1 MQLIN
6 DIRYL
11 FRYIGVPK
19 EQRLDYYLQKLV
31 SKDTVFNV
39 DKIRILLAEKTNME
53 KYNQFNKFIFKY
65 KRKKYQLIDSLL
77 IELWYNKIN
86 RSVRKWLW

>member
-6 DIRYL
+6 NIRYL
-11 FRYIGVPK
+11 FRYIVVPK

-77 IELWYNKIN
+77 IEL
-86 RSVRKWLW
+86 

>member
-11 FRYIGVPK
+11 FRYIGITK

-31 SKDTVFNV
+31 SKETGFNV
-39 DKIRILLAEKTNME
+39 DKIKILVAEKTNME

-65 KRKKYQLIDSLL
+65 KRKKYQLLDSLL
-77 IELWYNKIN
+77 VELK
-86 RSVRKWLW
+86 

>member
-11 FRYIGVPK
+11 FRYIGIPK

-31 SKDTVFNV
+31 SKETGFNV
-39 DKIRILLAEKTNME
+39 DKIKILVAEKTNIE

-65 KRKKYQLIDSLL
+65 KRKKYQLLGSLL
-77 IELWYNKIN
+77 VELK
-86 RSVRKWLW
+86 

>member
-11 FRYIGVPK
+11 FRYVGVPK

-31 SKDTVFNV
+31 SKNTRFNV
-39 DKIRILLAEKTNME
+39 NKIRILLAEKTNME
-53 KYNQFNKFIFKY
+53 KYNEFNKFIFKY
-65 KRKKYQLIDSLL
+65 KRKKYQLIDGLL
-77 IELWYNKIN
+77 VELG
-86 RSVRKWLW
+86 

>member
-31 SKDTVFNV
+31 SKETGFNV
-39 DKIRILLAEKTNME
+39 DKIKILVAKKTNME

-65 KRKKYQLIDSLL
+65 KRKTYQLLDGLL
-77 IELWYNKIN
+77 FELRWF
-86 RSVRKWLW
+86 

>member
-11 FRYIGVPK
+11 FRYIGIPK

-31 SKDTVFNV
+31 SKETGFNV
-39 DKIRILLAEKTNME
+39 DKIKILVAEKTNME

-65 KRKKYQLIDSLL
+65 KRKKYQLLDSLL
-77 IELWYNKIN
+77 VEL
-86 RSVRKWLW
+86 KWL

>member
-11 FRYIGVPK
+11 FRYIGIPK

-31 SKDTVFNV
+31 SKETGFNV
-39 DKIRILLAEKTNME
+39 DKIKILVAEKTNIE

-65 KRKKYQLIDSLL
+65 KRKKYQLLDSLL
-77 IELWYNKIN
+77 VELK
-86 RSVRKWLW
+86 

>member
-31 SKDTVFNV
+31 SNETGFNV
-39 DKIRILLAEKTNME
+39 DKIKIIVAEKTNME
-53 KYNQFNKFIFKY
+53 KYNQFYKFIFRY
-65 KRKKYQLIDSLL
+65 KRKTYQLLDGLL
-77 IELWYNKIN
+77 VEL
-86 RSVRKWLW
+86 R

>member
-31 SKDTVFNV
+31 SKETGFNV
-39 DKIRILLAEKTNME
+39 DKIKILVAKKTNME

-65 KRKKYQLIDSLL
+65 KRKTYQLLDGLL
-77 IELWYNKIN
+77 VEL
-86 RSVRKWLW
+86 R

>member
-31 SKDTVFNV
+31 SKETGFNV
-39 DKIRILLAEKTNME
+39 DKIKILVAKKTNME

-65 KRKKYQLIDSLL
+65 KRKTYQLLDGLL
-77 IELWYNKIN
+77 FEL
-86 RSVRKWLW
+86 R

>member
-11 FRYIGVPK
+11 FRYIVVPK

-77 IELWYNKIN
+77 IEL
-86 RSVRKWLW
+86 

>member
-31 SKDTVFNV
+31 SKETGFNV
-39 DKIRILLAEKTNME
+39 DKIKIIVAEKTNME

-65 KRKKYQLIDSLL
+65 RFISWIKMIVK
-77 IELWYNKIN
+77 
-86 RSVRKWLW
+86 

>member
-11 FRYIGVPK
+11 FRYIGIPK

-31 SKDTVFNV
+31 SKETGFNV
-39 DKIRILLAEKTNME
+39 DKIKILVAEKTNME

-65 KRKKYQLIDSLL
+65 KRKKYQLLDSLL
-77 IELWYNKIN
+77 VELK
-86 RSVRKWLW
+86 

>member
-77 IELWYNKIN
+77 IEL
-86 RSVRKWLW
+86 

>member
-11 FRYIGVPK
+11 FRYIGIPK

-31 SKDTVFNV
+31 SKETGFNV
-39 DKIRILLAEKTNME
+39 DKIKILVAEKTNIE

-65 KRKKYQLIDSLL
+65 KRKKYQLLDSLL
-77 IELWYNKIN
+77 
-86 RSVRKWLW
+86 V

>member
-31 SKDTVFNV
+31 NKETGFNV
-39 DKIRILLAEKTNME
+39 DKIKILVAKKTNME

-65 KRKKYQLIDSLL
+65 KRKTYQLLDGLL
-77 IELWYNKIN
+77 VEL
-86 RSVRKWLW
+86 R

>member
-31 SKDTVFNV
+31 NKETGFNV
-39 DKIRILLAEKTNME
+39 DKIKILVAKKTNME

-65 KRKKYQLIDSLL
+65 KRKTYQLLDGLL
-77 IELWYNKIN
+77 VELRWF
-86 RSVRKWLW
+86 

>member
-31 SKDTVFNV
+31 SKETGFNV
-39 DKIRILLAEKTNME
+39 DKIKILVAKKTNME

-65 KRKKYQLIDSLL
+65 KRKTYQLLDGLL
-77 IELWYNKIN
+77 VELRWF
-86 RSVRKWLW
+86 

>member
-31 SKDTVFNV
+31 SKETGFNV
-39 DKIRILLAEKTNME
+39 DKIKIIVAEKTNME

-65 KRKKYQLIDSLL
+65 KRKTYQLLDGLL
-77 IELWYNKIN
+77 VEL
-86 RSVRKWLW
+86 RWL

>member
-31 SKDTVFNV
+31 NKETGFNV
-39 DKIRILLAEKTNME
+39 DKIKIIVAEKTNME

-65 KRKKYQLIDSLL
+65 KRKTYQLLDGLL
-77 IELWYNKIN
+77 VEL
-86 RSVRKWLW
+86 R

>member
-31 SKDTVFNV
+31 SKKTGFNV
-39 DKIRILLAEKTNME
+39 DKIKILVAKKTNME

-65 KRKKYQLIDSLL
+65 KRKTYQLLDGLL
-77 IELWYNKIN
+77 IEL
-86 RSVRKWLW
+86 R

>member
-11 FRYIGVPK
+11 FRYIGIPK

-31 SKDTVFNV
+31 SKETGFNV
-39 DKIRILLAEKTNME
+39 DKIKILVAEKTNIE

-65 KRKKYQLIDSLL
+65 KRKKYQLLDSLL
-77 IELWYNKIN
+77 VEL
-86 RSVRKWLW
+86 KWL

>member
-11 FRYIGVPK
+11 FRYIGIPK

-31 SKDTVFNV
+31 SKETGFNV
-39 DKIRILLAEKTNME
+39 DKIKILVAEKTNME
-53 KYNQFNKFIFKY
+53 KYNQFNKLIFKY
-65 KRKKYQLIDSLL
+65 KRKKYQLLDSLL
-77 IELWYNKIN
+77 VELK
-86 RSVRKWLW
+86 